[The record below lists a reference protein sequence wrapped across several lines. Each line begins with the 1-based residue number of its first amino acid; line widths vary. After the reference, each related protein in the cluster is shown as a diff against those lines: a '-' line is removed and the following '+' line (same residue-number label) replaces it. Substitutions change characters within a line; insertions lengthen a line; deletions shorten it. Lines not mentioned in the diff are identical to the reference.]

1 MNHQQTQTRAMLDAI
16 VADTT
21 APEALRDDLRHAL
34 AMFDT
39 TVELDRQATDDR
51 RRSEAAVRE
60 TRRTE
65 PRRILELLRAGEKI
79 TVDDLLPDL
88 DLLIAAEQITSARA
102 HAARRVTHGAWAYA
116 DKGVIQPHADAVL
129 RWVAAARA
137 AEPWSTPIADHL
149 VDAWH
154 AVAGTFTWQLP
165 AVAPEHRFHT
175 LRLERHTEAM
185 RRTWA
190 AVHAGDVALVDDKP
204 GRKTYRVNAYW
215 DDLLPE

>member
-65 PRRILELLRAGEKI
+65 PRRILELLHAGEKI

-88 DLLIAAEQITSARA
+88 DLLIAAEEITTARA

-116 DKGVIQPHADAVL
+116 EKGVIMRHADAVL
-129 RWVAAARA
+129 RWVATARA

-154 AVAGTFTWQLP
+154 AVAGTFIWQLP

-175 LRLERHTEAM
+175 LRLTRHTEAM
-185 RRTWA
+185 RRTWVA
-190 AVHAGDVALVDDKP
+190 IHAGEVVTVDSKP
-204 GRKTYRVNAYW
+204 GRITNRITAYW
-215 DDLLPE
+215 PDLLPE

>member
-1 MNHQQTQTRAMLDAI
+1 MNHQQTQTRPLLDAI

-21 APEALRDDLRHAL
+21 APQALRDDLRHAL
-34 AMFDT
+34 AMFDNSDD
-39 TVELDRQATDDR
+39 LDRQATDDR
-51 RRSEAAVRE
+51 RRSAAAVIE
-60 TRRTE
+60 TRRHE
-65 PRRILELLRAGEKI
+65 PRRILDMLHAGKTV

-88 DLLIAAEQITSARA
+88 DLLIAAEAITTARA

-129 RWVAAARA
+129 RWVATARA
-137 AEPWSTPIADHL
+137 AEPWSTPLADHL

-175 LRLERHTEAM
+175 LRLTRHTEAM

-190 AVHAGDVALVDDKP
+190 AIHAGEVVTVDSKP
-204 GRKTYRVNAYW
+204 GRITKRITAYW
-215 DDLLPE
+215 PDLLLE